1 MRPRSARALL
11 GEGAAVVAIFAAV
24 AAVGVALG
32 AWTGF
37 PKGTDA
43 YAHMTRLRFV
53 AEYFPRH
60 EWLYGWS
67 AGMPTFETYPELPYI
82 VAAPLAK
89 ALGAPVALDA
99 LAVMAMACLGIGL
112 YGTVRTATGSPL
124 GGAIAALAGLG
135 SMATWTWI
143 VDGGVYARVLA
154 AGLGACAAW
163 AAARWFGTGGRVPFA
178 ATAVLLASA
187 IASHQF
193 VGAVFALGIGLA
205 ALAHR
210 GPDRVRRAALLAVA
224 TFLLASPAIL
234 PAIVRYGGF
243 AGAFLGLE
251 RPHLLSPL
259 SVTVDPRHVGVAVI
273 PLVLLGL
280 VAGGISRAVALFVV
294 ALALWTAYLFA
305 PNLGIPSHL
314 YYVNGIEPFSVTF
327 LVALVGAFAGGAA
340 LGVARTRSGVSRWRR
355 DGAAAV
361 ALALVGLNLWLG
373 PTAFLAS
380 PTYPKVEDTSA
391 RASFEDLAL
400 RTFRVDGRDLAHRFL
415 PATASEAVWFSYW
428 YRKPQLR
435 DYYSQGVIHPD
446 WLAWAN
452 AAVYTPPFREGRFHA
467 ALDWFAVDG
476 FSVFDEPSFTG
487 NLASFAADRSLAL
500 VATSE
505 PPAYRQY
512 AVRDASP
519 IWRPTNAP
527 LLVVVG
533 DRDEYDRV
541 ARMALERV
549 ARPSTLIPIWWQDT
563 ADRLPSELGQRA
575 QAIFVEDGRFGDRQA
590 AERALASYADGGA
603 RVLLDARGAAPTLSE
618 LWPVEAATDEAI
630 DAWRLRGPDD
640 LRVDEFA
647 PPRYG
652 DGPWGAPVGTA
663 LRAGGRAVLAQD
675 GRPLVAERATG
686 RGAVVWLGGN
696 LLYHA
701 LAYAND
707 VEQGFLAGLLGP
719 VAASVDTRAVDATRL
734 DPERVV
740 VRGGRTRGVFV
751 SESYHP
757 KWTARWSD
765 GSSRAV
771 YYAGPGLMYVA
782 IPSNDGTLTLEFGRG
797 PADYAV
803 WPLVLLG
810 VLICAWPRRRATG

>member
-89 ALGAPVALDA
+89 AFGAPVALDA

-124 GGAIAALAGLG
+124 GGAVAALAGLG

-210 GPDRVRRAALLAVA
+210 GPDRVRRAALLAVT

-340 LGVARTRSGVSRWRR
+340 LGVARTRAGVSRWRR

-512 AVRDASP
+512 AVR
-519 IWRPTNAP
+519 
-527 LLVVVG
+527 
-533 DRDEYDRV
+533 
-541 ARMALERV
+541 
-549 ARPSTLIPIWWQDT
+549 
-563 ADRLPSELGQRA
+563 
-575 QAIFVEDGRFGDRQA
+575 
-590 AERALASYADGGA
+590 
-603 RVLLDARGAAPTLSE
+603 
-618 LWPVEAATDEAI
+618 
-630 DAWRLRGPDD
+630 
-640 LRVDEFA
+640 
-647 PPRYG
+647 
-652 DGPWGAPVGTA
+652 
-663 LRAGGRAVLAQD
+663 
-675 GRPLVAERATG
+675 
-686 RGAVVWLGGN
+686 
-696 LLYHA
+696 
-701 LAYAND
+701 
-707 VEQGFLAGLLGP
+707 
-719 VAASVDTRAVDATRL
+719 
-734 DPERVV
+734 
-740 VRGGRTRGVFV
+740 
-751 SESYHP
+751 
-757 KWTARWSD
+757 
-765 GSSRAV
+765 
-771 YYAGPGLMYVA
+771 
-782 IPSNDGTLTLEFGRG
+782 
-797 PADYAV
+797 
-803 WPLVLLG
+803 
-810 VLICAWPRRRATG
+810 